1 MYAHRVFC
9 SWDYGISNKKAAEV
23 KQDSIFN
30 ELKTTLDEIYQ
41 QEEYRTKLQQFWSI
55 TTQVSAHVLVFC
67 ILGALSYVIWSLL
80 HVRLNNYVNHTVS
93 AFNQILSIIIQVI
106 AVGQIEPSTFSALY
120 VPIIVVLTMIGLQSI
135 FAWLAK

>member
-1 MYAHRVFC
+1 MFDFCSLVRSMAWAYRESFIETSGGVTMYAHRVFC

-41 QEEYRTKLQQFWSI
+41 QEEYRTRMQQFWTI

-67 ILGALSYVIWSLL
+67 ILAALSYVIWSLL
-80 HVRLNNYVNHTVS
+80 HVR
-93 AFNQILSIIIQVI
+93 AAEQICTLRGRTNVI
-106 AVGQIEPSTFSALY
+106 LF
-120 VPIIVVLTMIGLQSI
+120 
-135 FAWLAK
+135 